1 MSDSEF
7 KMVAKETPV
16 QPVADHLGVMNCL
29 NQYCHL
35 VDRGSVDEIVALFAE
50 DAVLLTPYQGN
61 GRFAGRPAI
70 RAWYENY
77 DREVRNARRHRRHR
91 ITSPF
96 ITIRGDEATAVCYLD
111 SSAVLIASNVINVS
125 SGRYDDKLV
134 KVNGTWLFK
143 ERVININHVHR
154 IESFEEPA

>member
-1 MSDSEF
+1 MSDHEF
-7 KMVAKETPV
+7 KMADGAA
-16 QPVADHLGVMNCL
+16 QPLADHLGIMNCL
-29 NQYCHL
+29 NQYCHV

-61 GRFAGRPAI
+61 GRFEGRAAI

-77 DREVRNARRHRRHR
+77 DREVRAARRHRRHT

-96 ITIRGDEATAVCYLD
+96 ITINGDAATAVCYLD
-111 SSAVLIASNVINVS
+111 SSTILIASNVINVS

-143 ERVININHVHR
+143 ERIININHVHR
-154 IESFEEPA
+154 IESFDEPS